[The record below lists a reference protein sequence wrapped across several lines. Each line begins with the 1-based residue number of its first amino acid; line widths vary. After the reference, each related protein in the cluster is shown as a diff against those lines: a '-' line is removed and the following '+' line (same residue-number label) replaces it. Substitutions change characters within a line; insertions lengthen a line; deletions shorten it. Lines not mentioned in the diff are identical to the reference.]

1 MTASQCT
8 KILHGGIFLLNK
20 PGLLLSYSSILLKK
34 SEVWHEGILHIN
46 NAPYFRLLPYKEHY
60 IQVKKIYVNNI
71 NVNAL
76 FVNKRNIYNNPE
88 LFYYSIHVKINEKYL
103 HLENTKELEQF
114 FIQAFP

>member
-1 MTASQCT
+1 MT

-34 SEVWHEGILHIN
+34 SEVWQEGILHIN
-46 NAPYFRLLPYKEHY
+46 NRPYFRLLPHKEHY
-60 IQVKKIYVNNI
+60 IQVREKNINNI

-88 LFYYSIHVKINEKYL
+88 LFYYSIHVKMNEKYL
-103 HLENTKELEQF
+103 DNNTKELEQF

>member
-34 SEVWHEGILHIN
+34 SEVWQEGILHIN
-46 NAPYFRLLPYKEHY
+46 NAPCFRLLPYKQHY
-60 IQVKKIYVNNI
+60 IQVKNINVNNI

-88 LFYYSIHVKINEKYL
+88 LFYYSIHVKMNEKYL

-114 FIQAFP
+114 FIQSFP